1 MEKNKTDYF
10 LSQIIGHFDLM
21 QSKGIT
27 NGNIVNTEGNIHP
40 PWNSTK
46 YYSNQSGRCW
56 DEFKV

>member
-27 NGNIVNTEGNIHP
+27 SGNTVHPEGNM
-40 PWNSTK
+40 N
-46 YYSNQSGRCW
+46 
-56 DEFKV
+56 V

>member
-40 PWNSTK
+40 P
-46 YYSNQSGRCW
+46 
-56 DEFKV
+56 